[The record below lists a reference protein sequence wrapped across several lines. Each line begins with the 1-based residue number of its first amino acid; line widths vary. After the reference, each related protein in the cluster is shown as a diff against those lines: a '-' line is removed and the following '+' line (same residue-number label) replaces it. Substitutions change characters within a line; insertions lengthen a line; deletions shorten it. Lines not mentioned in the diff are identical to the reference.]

1 MNAPWWRL
9 ADESPQTTDT
19 CSPRDDIV
27 DDLLPPFSTDGRRRL
42 GGPRYPTVFARVANS
57 CDTGGSRQ
65 KSSPTGS
72 AITA

>member
-19 CSPRDDIV
+19 FSPRDDIV
-27 DDLLPPFSTDGRRRL
+27 DDLLRLTVVDGA
-42 GGPRYPTVFARVANS
+42 GGPFRYPTDFARSANS

-72 AITA
+72 TITA